1 MESEQTLNA
10 VDIFEGTECFE
21 DSECKKGLKL
31 QKLTIAHWSSFFFFF
46 FFFFVCVNMAYFI
59 RRYCQKQRI
68 QEFKIH

>member
-1 MESEQTLNA
+1 MQKRVKVAE
-10 VDIFEGTECFE
+10 VDNCPLE
-21 DSECKKGLKL
+21 L
-31 QKLTIAHWSSFFFFF
+31 FFFFF